1 MIKKKFLT
9 PTEMFIS
16 CQLLK
21 NTALFLNTWAL
32 ILISC
37 ITFLFLEIK
46 SLPVAPQGS
55 VHLVGLTGS

>member
-1 MIKKKFLT
+1 
-9 PTEMFIS
+9 MFIS

-32 ILISC
+32 TLISC

-55 VHLVGLTGS
+55 VHLVGLTGP